1 VKYVLDT
8 NVVSALRVI
17 GANPAV
23 QAWAR
28 SVSAA
33 DLYVTA
39 FTVAGLERGGA
50 KKAQQD
56 PSQGAVLRGWFDRQV
71 LPSFAGRVLP
81 FDLDAARV
89 LAQFDVPEHA
99 PLDDALIGAV
109 AAANGMVMVTRNTKH
124 FSPLGIPMLNPWLET

>member
-23 QAWAR
+23 HAWAR
-28 SVSAA
+28 SVPAS
-33 DLYVTA
+33 DLYITA
-39 FTVAGLERGGA
+39 FTVAQIERGVT
-50 KKAQQD
+50 KKEKKD
-56 PSQGAVLRGWFDRQV
+56 PSQGAVLRQWLERQV
-71 LPSFAGRVLP
+71 LPSLAGRVLP
-81 FDLDAARV
+81 FDVDAAHV
-89 LAQFDVPEHA
+89 LARFDVPERA

-124 FSPLGIPMLNPWLET
+124 FSPLGIQVLNPWLEN